1 MIYTV
6 TSTLPPLHG
15 GRTKSLLTRSKFLD
29 QTLNIS
35 TTILTT
41 NYNANYNDVYR
52 KFLAEGKVTKNIRYE
67 NIYDWLA
74 DYKLLS
80 SSDLNEDSKA
90 TYIET
95 PINMD
100 GLSHVIDNSKN
111 VVRYYRDDKTYV
123 LYRKYKEHT
132 KVLEFEDFM
141 SPISKKRIQR
151 WQYNNYGV
159 LHKKLYYSPNSK
171 KRIYEEFF
179 DKDENIYCTKLFEDN
194 EKNSLICIQTYKNGR
209 PYLAFKTE
217 KQLFEYYFEN
227 KFSDND
233 VVICDARLLDKPLLN
248 QKNKTKNILVFHSS
262 HLNDNK
268 VINNSYKTALEN
280 PHKVSKYILLTE
292 KQKSDILK
300 VTNID
305 PDKISIIPHF
315 IMPHQTTIDIE
326 HLDRFVFIGRIAE
339 EKQINHILYAYYDF
353 LKCGF
358 TTKLSIYGRDE
369 FGQRKKLEQLIGEL
383 GLKDYVNI
391 NEFTNNPLMEFQKS
405 KASLLTSSF
414 EGFGLSVMESI
425 NVGCPVIS
433 YDIRYGPSEIIDHGN
448 NGYLVEQDN
457 ISELTNYMIR
467 IIEHPLKNVQTKPEL
482 TFDSAIKN
490 YNQLFNSI
498 NYSDQKE

>member
-1 MIYTV
+1 
-6 TSTLPPLHG
+6 
-15 GRTKSLLTRSKFLD
+15 
-29 QTLNIS
+29 
-35 TTILTT
+35 
-41 NYNANYNDVYR
+41 
-52 KFLAEGKVTKNIRYE
+52 
-67 NIYDWLA
+67 
-74 DYKLLS
+74 
-80 SSDLNEDSKA
+80 
-90 TYIET
+90 
-95 PINMD
+95 
-100 GLSHVIDNSKN
+100 
-111 VVRYYRDDKTYV
+111 
-123 LYRKYKEHT
+123 
-132 KVLEFEDFM
+132 
-141 SPISKKRIQR
+141 
-151 WQYNNYGV
+151 
-159 LHKKLYYSPNSK
+159 
-171 KRIYEEFF
+171 
-179 DKDENIYCTKLFEDN
+179 
-194 EKNSLICIQTYKNGR
+194 
-209 PYLAFKTE
+209 
-217 KQLFEYYFEN
+217 
-227 KFSDND
+227 
-233 VVICDARLLDKPLLN
+233 
-248 QKNKTKNILVFHSS
+248 
-262 HLNDNK
+262 
-268 VINNSYKTALEN
+268 
-280 PHKVSKYILLTE
+280 
-292 KQKSDILK
+292 
-300 VTNID
+300 
-305 PDKISIIPHF
+305 
-315 IMPHQTTIDIE
+315 MPHQTTIDIE

-498 NYSDQKE
+498 NYTFSTMT